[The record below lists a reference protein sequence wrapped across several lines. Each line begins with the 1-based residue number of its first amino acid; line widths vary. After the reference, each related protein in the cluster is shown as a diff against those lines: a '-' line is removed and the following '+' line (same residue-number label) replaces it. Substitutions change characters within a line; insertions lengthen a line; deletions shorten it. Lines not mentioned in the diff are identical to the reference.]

1 MLGLYGYMNFYSD
14 TDYYTIMKG
23 LFILLFIIILSCTV
37 YGTGRYDAV
46 LVSGAF
52 CVVLLSIGVSVYY
65 SWTSDYQPQGR
76 YLFPVIA
83 ILMIGLSRLPI
94 IFHRRFLPIFS
105 TACFLM
111 GVWSFVLYAL
121 AAIPKSY

>member
-1 MLGLYGYMNFYSD
+1 MLGLYGYMNLFSD
-14 TDYYTIMKG
+14 TDYYAIMKG
-23 LFILLFIIILSCTV
+23 LFILLFIIILSCMV
-37 YGTGRYDAV
+37 YGTGGYDAV

-52 CVVLLSIGVSVYY
+52 CVVLLSLIVSVYH

-83 ILMIGLSRLPI
+83 ILMIGLSRLPT
-94 IFHRRFLPIFS
+94 IFHRHIMPIFS

-111 GVWSFVLYAL
+111 SFWSFLLYAL
-121 AAIPKSY
+121 SAIPKRY